1 VRTSV
6 ERCTSADNLSPTT
19 VSHDDR
25 MVDAMDLDLLGPL
38 VVLALIDST
47 SFGTLLI
54 PIWLMLHPGPLR
66 PGRLLVFLG
75 TVAVFYFGV
84 GVAAAASASALLPNL
99 ATIVESR
106 PFLWVQLTVG
116 VALFFLSF
124 RIGKKKDNP
133 EAGGGRL
140 ARWRERALTTG
151 SVGGL
156 IGLALTAVAIEL
168 GSMLPY
174 LAAIGLITTAQ
185 LAIGQIVAV
194 MAGYCLVMILPALT
208 LLGVRLALRGRI
220 EPLLQRISRWLANGE
235 TLAWIV
241 GIVGFLLARDAAF
254 RLGLFEEGFLSFRFG
269 DRDCA

>member
-1 VRTSV
+1 MYA
-6 ERCTSADNLSPTT
+6 ADNLSPTT
-19 VSHDDR
+19 NPRGDR
-25 MVDAMDLDLLGPL
+25 IVDAMDLDLLGPL

-84 GVAAAASASALLPNL
+84 GVAVAAGAGALLPNL
-99 ATIVESR
+99 ADFVDSR
-106 PFLWVQLTVG
+106 PFRWVQLTVG

-124 RIGKKKDNP
+124 RMGKKKDDA
-133 EAGGGRL
+133 EEGGGRL

-151 SVGGL
+151 SVAGL

-185 LAIGQIVAV
+185 LPVVQVVPV
-194 MAGYCLVMILPALT
+194 MAGYCLVMILPALA
-208 LLGVRLALRGRI
+208 LLGARIAMRHRI
-220 EPLLQRISRWLANGE
+220 EPLLQRISRWLANSE
-235 TLAWIV
+235 TLAWVV

-254 RLGLFEEGFLSFRFG
+254 RLGLFDEGFLRFQFG
-269 DRDCA
+269 DGDGS